1 MDGDHGARRRRGFV
15 TTSPALV
22 DGTGRDTVFG
32 YRFLPGILVLVTWS
46 AATSLATYRGEGAGR
61 PRGGTS

>member
-15 TTSPALV
+15 TTFPALV
-22 DGTGRDTVFG
+22 DGTGMGTVFG
-32 YRFLPGILVLVTWS
+32 HGFLPGILVLVTWS

-61 PRGGTS
+61 PRGGKS